1 MRRTAVVVAMGAIM
15 TLAGMQSAFAAVAS
29 QISARYNTGTHLF
42 HGIVSS
48 ANADCGEGRT
58 VKVFKMTANGPSL
71 EGKTTSDAQGRWKV
85 ESMHAHGMYF
95 AVTPNEKGMHNTN
108 CGRAKSDLVD
118 VM

>member
-48 ANADCGEGRT
+48 ANANCREGRT
-58 VKVFKMTANGPSL
+58 VRVFKMTANGRVL
-71 EGKTTSDAQGRWKV
+71 EGMTTSNAKGGWKV

-95 AVTPNEKGMHNTN
+95 AVTPNEKGMHNTTCN
-108 CGRAKSDLVD
+108 RAKSDTVD